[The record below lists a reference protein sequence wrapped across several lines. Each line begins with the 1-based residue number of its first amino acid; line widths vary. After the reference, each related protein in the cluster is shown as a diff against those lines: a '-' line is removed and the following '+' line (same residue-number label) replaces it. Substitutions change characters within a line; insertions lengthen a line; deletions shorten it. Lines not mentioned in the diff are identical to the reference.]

1 MNKEALWSLM
11 LQNNPRL
18 VEDPHFTPESARR
31 FFDIILNA
39 AYQCGAKDMVER
51 QHEIAENSDEPAQQ
65 DFIKFLVDAL
75 ERLTDESPNPKKKKH

>member
-31 FFDIILNA
+31 FFDIIWNV
-39 AYQCGAKDMVER
+39 AYERGAKDMVER
-51 QHEIAENSDEPAQQ
+51 QHEIAENSDQPAQQ

-75 ERLTDESPNPKKKKH
+75 ERLTDESPNPKKKKQ

>member
-31 FFDIILNA
+31 FFDIIWNV
-39 AYQCGAKDMVER
+39 AYERGAKDMVER

-75 ERLTDESPNPKKKKH
+75 ERLTDESPNPKKKKQ